1 MSFALVTGASA
12 GIGLQ
17 ISKIFARH
25 GHDLVLVARRKDKLQ
40 ALAET
45 IRQQHGRTVHVVSA
59 DLGTPGAG
67 QQVYDAVHNAGVHI
81 DYLVNNAGLGSS
93 GAFIELS
100 PEREMEIV
108 QVNIAALVQLTRLF
122 LPAMVARKGGRVLN
136 IASTAAFQ
144 PGPFMATYYASKAF
158 VLSFSEAIAHE
169 LSETEVTVTA
179 HCPGATATEF
189 ADEAKSSDT
198 NLFTK
203 VPVSSAA
210 EVAEHA
216 YQAMMDGER
225 VAVHGA
231 LNKLG
236 AFSVRFMPRPILT
249 TITSGL
255 NSKS

>member
-25 GHDLVLVARRKDKLQ
+25 EHDLVLVARRREKLE

-45 IRQQHGRTVHVVSA
+45 LRVEHGRVVHVVSA
-59 DLGTPGAG
+59 DLSVPGAG
-67 QQVYDAVHNAGVHI
+67 QQVYDAVQRAGVHI

-100 PEREMEIV
+100 PERELEIV

-122 LPAMVARKGGRVLN
+122 LPPMVQRRGGRVLN

-144 PGPFMATYYASKAF
+144 PGPLMATYYASKAF

-169 LSETEVTVTA
+169 LADTGVSVTA

-189 ADEAKSSDT
+189 ADAAQISDT
-198 NLFTK
+198 KLFTT
-203 VPVSSAA
+203 VPVSSAV

-216 YQAMMDGER
+216 YRAMMDGDR

-236 AFSVRFMPRPILT
+236 AFGVRFMPRPVLASIA
-249 TITSGL
+249 SGL
-255 NSKS
+255 NSKG